1 VKGGSP
7 VTVGHPAAGGAEAV
21 VRSGQVTPTAKR
33 VQTDAQ
39 DHIVRFIR
47 RHANT
52 RTKLAILL
60 YFTKHPQVETTA
72 GGLANRLQ
80 LAEGDVA
87 HSLQALHHS
96 GLVATAGHVAP
107 TLYRLCGQRD
117 KRQAVLRLVEWWQRL
132 GGDEQAVRLILREAQ
147 TGQPST
153 IFQALMR

>member
-1 VKGGSP
+1 M
-7 VTVGHPAAGGAEAV
+7 TVGHPAAGGAEAV
-21 VRSGQVTPTAKR
+21 VRSGQVTRTAKR

-39 DHIVRFIR
+39 DHLVKFVR

-60 YFTKHPQVETTA
+60 YYSDHPQVETTA

-87 HSLQALHHS
+87 HCLHALHQS
-96 GLVATAGHVAP
+96 GIVATPGHAAP
-107 TLYRLCGQRD
+107 TLYRLSGQRD
-117 KRQAVLRLVEWWQRL
+117 KREAVRRLVDWWKRL
-132 GGDEQAVRLILREAQ
+132 GGGEQGVRLILREAQ

>member
-1 VKGGSP
+1 M
-7 VTVGHPAAGGAEAV
+7 GHPAMRGGEAAE
-21 VRSGQVTPTAKR
+21 RSEEISRTANR
-33 VQTDAQ
+33 LLPRPE
-39 DHIVRFIR
+39 DHLVKFVR

-60 YFTKHPQVETTA
+60 YLGKHPQVETTA

-96 GLVATAGHVAP
+96 GLVATPGHVAP
-107 TLYRLCGQRD
+107 TLYRLSGSRD
-117 KRQAVLRLVEWWQRL
+117 KQQAVLRLADWWERL
-132 GGDEQAVRLILREAQ
+132 GGDEQGIRLILREAQ

>member
-1 VKGGSP
+1 M
-7 VTVGHPAAGGAEAV
+7 TVAHPAAGGAEV
-21 VRSGQVTPTAKR
+21 VAGSGQVTRTAKR

-60 YFTKHPQVETTA
+60 YLSKHPQVETTA

-96 GLVATAGHVAP
+96 GLVATPGHAAP
-107 TLYRLCGQRD
+107 TLYRLSGHRE
-117 KRQAVLRLVEWWQRL
+117 KREAVRRLADWCERL
-132 GGDEQAVRLILREAQ
+132 GGDEKGILLILREAQ

>member
-1 VKGGSP
+1 

-21 VRSGQVTPTAKR
+21 VRGGQATRTAKS

-39 DHIVRFIR
+39 DHIVIFIR

-60 YFTKHPQVETTA
+60 YFSKHPQVETTA

-96 GLVATAGHVAP
+96 GLVATPGHVVAP
-107 TLYRLCGQRD
+107 TLYRLSCTRD
-117 KRQAVLRLVEWWQRL
+117 KRQAVLRLADWWERL
-132 GGDEQAVRLILREAQ
+132 GGDEQGIRLILREAQ

>member
-1 VKGGSP
+1 
-7 VTVGHPAAGGAEAV
+7 
-21 VRSGQVTPTAKR
+21 

-39 DHIVRFIR
+39 DHTVRFIH

-60 YFTKHPQVETTA
+60 YLSKHPQVETTA

-96 GLVATAGHVAP
+96 GLVVTAGHVAP
-107 TLYRLCGQRD
+107 TLYRLSGGRD
-117 KRQAVLRLVEWWQRL
+117 KRQAVLCLADWWERL
-132 GGDEQAVRLILREAQ
+132 GGDEKGMRLILREAQ
-147 TGQPST
+147 TGEPST

>member
-1 VKGGSP
+1 
-7 VTVGHPAAGGAEAV
+7 VTVGHPAAGGAQAAV
-21 VRSGQVTPTAKR
+21 RRDETTQTANP
-33 VQTDAQ
+33 VLPHPD
-39 DHIVRFIR
+39 DHLVKFIR

-60 YFTKHPQVETTA
+60 YLSKHPQVETTA

-96 GLVATAGHVAP
+96 GLVATPGHVAP
-107 TLYRLCGQRD
+107 TLYRLSGSRD
-117 KRQAVLRLVEWWQRL
+117 KRQPVLRLADWWAQL
-132 GGDEQAVRLILREAQ
+132 GGDEKGIRLILGEAQ

>member
-1 VKGGSP
+1 

-21 VRSGQVTPTAKR
+21 VRNGQAPPTAKR

-60 YFTKHPQVETTA
+60 YLSKHPQVETTA

-80 LAEGDVA
+80 LAEADVA
-87 HSLQALHHS
+87 RSLQALHHS
-96 GLVATAGHVAP
+96 GLVATPGHVAP
-107 TLYRLCGQRD
+107 TLYRLSGSRD
-117 KRQAVLRLVEWWQRL
+117 KRQPVLRLADWWERL
-132 GGDEQAVRLILREAQ
+132 GGDEKGIRLILGEAQ

>member
-1 VKGGSP
+1 M
-7 VTVGHPAAGGAEAV
+7 TVGHPATGGAQAV
-21 VRSGQVTPTAKR
+21 ARSGETTRTANR
-33 VQTDAQ
+33 ISGDAE
-39 DHIVRFIR
+39 DHLAKFVR

-60 YFTKHPQVETTA
+60 YLSKHPQVETTP
-72 GGLANRLQ
+72 GGLADRLQ

-96 GLVATAGHVAP
+96 GLVATPGHAAP
-107 TLYRLCGQRD
+107 TLYRLSGHRE
-117 KRQAVLRLVEWWQRL
+117 KREAVRRLADWWERL
-132 GGDEQAVRLILREAQ
+132 GGDEQAIRLILREAQ